1 MCCSGSE
8 GGTRMTRCGLLC
20 GMAALAALT
29 AALLGPAWLHTE
41 ERLPHLPRHL
51 AGLVSVKFKLGLFR
65 ACPKIIKPANLSTYI
80 TIPAC
85 STIRYKSLDDVNA
98 TELGF
103 QRLEFT
109 PIVVSKMRI
118 STPFQVAAA
127 ALILAGTI
135 SALIGHCCS
144 DHRTLVACGLYL
156 LGGLSLGGG
165 LIVLASLLSDATW
178 DIPQTYSSFDKS
190 EDTGLPHWHYGWCLQ
205 LSGLA
210 LILSELAALL
220 TISGYMA
227 RFPTVEDMVRV
238 MVPGA
243 ERKLREQRGLSSEYL
258 VRSHQKSP
266 GPPPGSGT
274 NQPTKGE
281 GPPRLTEEGTSL
293 LCKSAPDICA
303 SNPQSAISYVD
314 KADLSHML
322 PAYPETKIIEPRFVG
337 TGFPDKADQNIVDS
351 RLSGFVDKE
360 GLVIAF
366 AEGKEQLACQEPP
379 ARFSDFPPPP
389 LPLPTEQQQQQ
400 QQQPITPQQQP
411 PLAFADKDTHG
422 FIVEQQTADQ
432 SLLDAPYGYDTR
444 YNSLAGQTVPITLK
458 HHHQATVSVSAIQS
472 SPTPQ
477 YVYQN
482 FGTIHSGMLRVAEPG
497 TSSTMSSNCSS
508 QRSMTLQNPKRKV
521 TGGAPIAQNAFSTLE
536 CERRRRTGGGG
547 GGGASTTA
555 AMAASGKANFCAG
568 SAV

>member
-1 MCCSGSE
+1 M
-8 GGTRMTRCGLLC
+8 
-20 GMAALAALT
+20 
-29 AALLGPAWLHTE
+29 
-41 ERLPHLPRHL
+41 
-51 AGLVSVKFKLGLFR
+51 
-65 ACPKIIKPANLSTYI
+65 
-80 TIPAC
+80 
-85 STIRYKSLDDVNA
+85 DDVNA

-109 PIVVSKMRI
+109 PIVVTKMRI
-118 STPFQVAAA
+118 STPFQVAAVV
-127 ALILAGTI
+127 LILAGTI

-144 DHRTLVACGLYL
+144 DHRTLVACGLFL

-165 LIVLASLLSDATW
+165 LIVLASALSEASW
-178 DIPQTYSSFDKS
+178 DIPQKYSYTTTSSSGKTES
-190 EDTGLPHWHYGWCLQ
+190 TGLPQYQYGWCLQ

-266 GPPPGSGT
+266 GPTPCSGV
-274 NQPTKGE
+274 NQPTKGQ
-281 GPPRLTEEGTSL
+281 GPPRSAEEGTSL
-293 LCKSAPDICA
+293 LCKTAPDICA

-322 PAYPETKIIEPRFVG
+322 PAYPETKIIEPRFVA
-337 TGFPDKADQNIVDS
+337 TGFPDKADQSVVDS

-360 GLVIAF
+360 GLIMDSRMLSESRQNVIAF
-366 AEGKEQLACQEPP
+366 AEGKEHPNCQEPP
-379 ARFSDFPPPP
+379 ARFSDFPPPH
-389 LPLPTEQQQQQ
+389 LPTEQQQQQ
-400 QQQPITPQQQP
+400 SAQQLQQQSIQQQP
-411 PLAFADKDTHG
+411 PLAFADKESHVYTA
-422 FIVEQQTADQ
+422 EQQQQLQQQQIQQQQQQQQQLVD

-458 HHHQATVSVSAIQS
+458 HHHQTNTTVAAIQS
-472 SPTPQ
+472 SQSPQ
-477 YVYQN
+477 YIYQN

-497 TSSTMSSNCSS
+497 TSSTSSNCSS
-508 QRSMTLQNPKRKV
+508 QRSMTLQNPKRKTAV
-521 TGGAPIAQNAFSTLE
+521 NAQIAQNTFSTLE
-536 CERRRRTGGGG
+536 CERRRRGGGG
-547 GGGASTTA
+547 GGGGGVGPPAAMTA
-555 AMAASGKANFCAG
+555 AGKANFCAG